1 MFVTLTLIVCHD
13 GWQPSQLDHSTQG
26 INDPQHVFQSHGWLA
41 SLEVNNEAHPYPRYQ
56 RQLRLSQSDLLSR
69 GPKRRTELLRGLNG
83 CHGLINFPFGK
94 LSHTTDLKASN
105 IYRSGIYTLMQ
116 A

>member
-1 MFVTLTLIVCHD
+1 
-13 GWQPSQLDHSTQG
+13 
-26 INDPQHVFQSHGWLA
+26 
-41 SLEVNNEAHPYPRYQ
+41 
-56 RQLRLSQSDLLSR
+56 
-69 GPKRRTELLRGLNG
+69 
-83 CHGLINFPFGK
+83 LINFPFGK